1 MTYFVSYFFYNI
13 LGDFM
18 KIYIDLVLLLNFG
31 FDLILLFGVAI
42 LLRRSTTLKRLII
55 SSLVGSL
62 TIFAMFIE
70 VSSISLFLI
79 KVLISIFMLLIA
91 FFSIREIC
99 A

>member
-42 LLRRSTTLKRLII
+42 LLRRSTTLRDL
-55 SSLVGSL
+55 
-62 TIFAMFIE
+62 
-70 VSSISLFLI
+70 
-79 KVLISIFMLLIA
+79 
-91 FFSIREIC
+91 
-99 A
+99 